1 MRPVISLIAILLPPI
16 CLAQGG
22 RDFLNQGMQ
31 EFKSARY
38 AEAADNFRKAVD
50 ADPANVQAHLYL
62 GTALDMQYIPGAQDA
77 ANLQFAADATAQ
89 FEKVLELQPENKTA
103 LSSLAALSYNEK
115 KFDEAVEWNKK
126 VIAVDP
132 DNKEAYYT
140 LGVIAW
146 SKWLPVDRQ
155 ARLDSHQHLDEPGPI
170 SDAQIRANLR
180 TTWLPILDEG
190 VQNIEHALQIDPKY
204 SDAMAYLNLLIRYR
218 ADLDDTKDQYGADI
232 EQANQWMQRS
242 LDTKRT
248 EAGDTPRGVTG
259 SVPSFTQT
267 GRIRVM
273 NFGPV
278 NDSATEPLRVSAN
291 VIAAN
296 LVTKVDPIYPP
307 LARQARIS
315 GRVRF
320 SVTISPDG
328 HAQNIALVSG
338 HPLLVQSAREAVQQ
352 CVFKPALSNGPTTVD
367 VAFELGN

>member
-1 MRPVISLIAILLPPI
+1 
-16 CLAQGG
+16 
-22 RDFLNQGMQ
+22 MQ

-126 VIAVDP
+126 VVAVDP

-232 EQANQWMQRS
+232 EQANQWMQKS
-242 LDTKRT
+242 LDEKRA
-248 EAGDTPRGVTG
+248 EAGDIPRGVTG
-259 SVPSFTQT
+259 SVPAVAQIGAVGGAVGSVPGNPPPT
-267 GRIRVM
+267 G
-273 NFGPV
+273 
-278 NDSATEPLRVSAN
+278 PLMVGAN

-296 LVTKVDPIYPP
+296 LITKVDAVYPP
-307 LARQARIS
+307 LARKARIS
-315 GRVRF
+315 GTVRF
-320 SVTISPDG
+320 GVTIGPDG
-328 HAQNIALVSG
+328 RVENAELISG
-338 HPLLVQSAREAVQQ
+338 HPLLVQSAREALQQ
-352 CVFKPALSNGPTTVD
+352 YVYKPTLLNGQPVTVKTTIDVPFVLDRSN
-367 VAFELGN
+367 